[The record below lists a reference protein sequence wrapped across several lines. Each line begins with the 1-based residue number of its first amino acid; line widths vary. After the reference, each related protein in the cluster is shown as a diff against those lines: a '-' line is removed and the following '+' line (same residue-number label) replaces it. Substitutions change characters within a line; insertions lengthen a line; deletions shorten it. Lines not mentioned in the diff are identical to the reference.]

1 MIRFHFHNEFQ
12 LAGYV
17 FLLSAEWLQRVMAER
32 YLVDLIEAMSYVRR
46 AGCKVGLSRPGSRLM
61 ATAIG
66 YSYMAIPIGYVKFNP
81 PLPR

>member
-46 AGCKVGLSRPGSRLM
+46 AGYKGRTLPPWIE
-61 ATAIG
+61 ADG
-66 YSYMAIPIGYVKFNP
+66 YSYRIQLYGYTYRIRKV
-81 PLPR
+81 